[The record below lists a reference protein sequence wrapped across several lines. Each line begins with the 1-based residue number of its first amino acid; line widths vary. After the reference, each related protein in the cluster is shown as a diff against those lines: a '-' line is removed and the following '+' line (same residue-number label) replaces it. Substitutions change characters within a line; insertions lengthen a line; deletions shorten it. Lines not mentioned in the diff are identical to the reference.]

1 MTTAETTPRVTTPPN
16 TPTQKDEAAHAVVR
30 NHTLMAAGGGLIP
43 VPGLDVAAVMGLQ
56 VNMIRKL
63 AEIYHVPFDPTD
75 VGTILSCVA
84 TTGLGKLVAYAVNS
98 YTTLFSE
105 FGSFSDNLTGGLVSG
120 ALTFGTGE
128 IIQTHFANG
137 GTMADLDYNHFI
149 SYYRVKVQEGDLVPQ
164 DIMQIES
171 GIRSALAALG

>member
-1 MTTAETTPRVTTPPN
+1 MTTADTNPHVTTKQS
-16 TPTQKDEAAHAVVR
+16 TTTRKDEDAHAIVR

-43 VPGLDVAAVMGLQ
+43 IPGVDVAAVMGLQ
-56 VNMIRKL
+56 VNMVRKL

-75 VGTILSCVA
+75 VRTILSCVA
-84 TTGLGKLVAYAVNS
+84 TTGLGKLVTYAVNS

-105 FGSFSDNLTGGLVSG
+105 FGSFSDNLTHGLVSG

-137 GTMADLDYNHFI
+137 GTMENLDYTHFV
-149 SYYRVKVQEGDLVPQ
+149 SYYQTKIEEGDLVPQ
-164 DIMQIES
+164 DIMQIEN
-171 GIRSALAALG
+171 GIRNALSALG